1 VVAEFEPAKALGR
14 IRAGQPARL
23 RLESYP
29 WAQYGLVRAKVQSVA
44 SESRDGRV
52 RVELGIE
59 PEVPSGIVLE
69 HGLPGE
75 LEVEVEKASPAT
87 LVLRSVGKLVEGA

>member
-1 VVAEFEPAKALGR
+1 VKARVA
-14 IRAGQPARL
+14 
-23 RLESYP
+23 
-29 WAQYGLVRAKVQSVA
+29 SVA
-44 SESRDGRV
+44 SEVRDGLV

-59 PEVPSGIVLE
+59 PDVPAGIVLE

-75 LEVEVEKASPAT
+75 LEVEVGTASPAI